1 MSCAYSVSLDQIE
14 WVRKYCGPE
23 LWNAVDLLTARS
35 GWDILLALES
45 VIRERDTLLDRLN
58 SEIPPPG
65 YEVSEYAAIHHPG
78 TRDGLP
84 KICKRGTGAWA
95 AFVDDAICIGKD
107 GEWHYEPLPSS
118 RTPEF
123 IALTRFSTPREAADA
138 LSSGE
143 AGKEREA

>member
-1 MSCAYSVSLDQIE
+1 MSGAYSVSLDQIE
-14 WVRKYCGPE
+14 WVRKNCGPE

-35 GWDILLALES
+35 GWDILIALES

-65 YEVSEYAAIHHPG
+65 YEVIEFGSTSGPNSFPRIQRKGPNSWAIYA
-78 TRDGLP
+78 DSMY
-84 KICKRGTGAWA
+84 CY
-95 AFVDDAICIGKD
+95 GKD
-107 GEWHYEPLPSS
+107 GNFHPEPLPSS
-118 RTPEF
+118 RSDEF